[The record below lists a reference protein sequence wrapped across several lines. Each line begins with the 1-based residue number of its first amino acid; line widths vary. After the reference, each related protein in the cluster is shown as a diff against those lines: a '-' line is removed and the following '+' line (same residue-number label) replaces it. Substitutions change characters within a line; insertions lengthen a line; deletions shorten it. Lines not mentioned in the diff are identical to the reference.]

1 MCCTPAIRLLTRNKS
16 RLLSRLLKCLRSL
29 YGKQCGPRSDC
40 SYSSS
45 LFWST
50 LFASILDSSVMLGN
64 CLQQT
69 TSADDI
75 FRCLFFLALEG
86 LTSKRFGPRSARQN
100 VGFYMEQNYLTL
112 WWWCSLKNISK
123 KLILKKKSADDKTRL
138 ALTRTSKL
146 PKKPF
151 SDLINIEV
159 PISVVIHFLN

>member
-40 SYSSS
+40 SYRSS

-50 LFASILDSSVMLGN
+50 LFASILNSSVMLGN

-123 KLILKKKSADDKTRL
+123 KLILKKNQQTTKQGLHLPGPANCPRSPS
-138 ALTRTSKL
+138 LTS
-146 PKKPF
+146 
-151 SDLINIEV
+151 S
-159 PISVVIHFLN
+159 ISRFPSPL